1 MPGIVSDGI
10 KKIGRHF
17 RKLFKFGYMVG
28 LMKRCYYMC
37 VRLCGVYVRG
47 VLFP

>member
-1 MPGIVSDGI
+1 MNCKFIQKR
-10 KKIGRHF
+10 KKGDIF
-17 RKLFKFGYMVG
+17 ADSFIWKMVG

>member
-1 MPGIVSDGI
+1 MGDIFVDSLYR
-10 KKIGRHF
+10 KI
-17 RKLFKFGYMVG
+17 VG